1 MNAVHVAIAEGYL
14 DLVKFL
20 APLVGEHIYDVDYKG
35 QNCLEWAENYEQ
47 HRIALYLASS
57 FLALRKKV
65 RLMLLYSMSVA
76 M

>member
-1 MNAVHVAIAEGYL
+1 MNAVHVAIVKGYL

-20 APLVGEHIYDVDYKG
+20 APLVGEHIYDVGSNG
-35 QNCLEWAENYEQ
+35 QNCLEWAENFEQ

-57 FLALRKKV
+57 FPALSKKV